1 MGYRPQSTLVT
12 FEEAIRRGYHIVDA
26 DLFVTKDKIPV
37 INHGDDID
45 QYSNGKGKI
54 STKKLEELEE
64 LDFGEKFN
72 KKYKGEKILTFE
84 KLLELCKENN
94 EIIDLDLAQ
103 LQFEKYFNNTN
114 EYLKKIFDFIEKYDM
129 FNSIFLNERRPEAI
143 LKLKEIKNDISFS
156 IGGMNEKQNIE
167 KIKDEYKGSK
177 IIIYSMGQLMEGQTI
192 KEDVVKYGLSL
203 GKKIKAA
210 KVDDIAFAEKIQSW
224 GVNYIT
230 TNLLH
235 PFLIKNE
242 KEDPIVVRCSPS
254 VIDKNESDCEIGD
267 DAKLIDNEK
276 YDIYYNN

>member
-26 DLFVTKDKIPV
+26 DLFFTKDKIPV

-254 VIDKNESDCEIGD
+254 VNDKYESDCEIGD
-267 DAKLIDNEK
+267 DVKLIDN
-276 YDIYYNN
+276 